1 MESLSENFISQLNEY
16 QQKNQVSVKFEEGS
30 AEGPSHN
37 MRFTMRVIVDGKEFP
52 YGCGKNKKEAKQNAA
67 KNAVEGL
74 KDLLGAESVSVAAG
88 NTTSVGLGS
97 AVESISTDV
106 KFSHLN
112 YTCWLNEYSQKNK
125 LPFTAQQSTRMANQI
140 HSSLEMPPSFT
151 DDSRSSTPDVNYT
164 ACVNEFCQ
172 ERGFVYEFKLVEKRG
187 PSHIPEVVLN
197 EKEYPEGTGKNK
209 KEAKQMA
216 AQQAWMEICDS
227 KNEAIKSVDLLNSSN
242 NSSDFISFRD
252 SAAVSPSVAIAS
264 VKDFSDIS
272 TIGKGGFG
280 RVFQARHNMDNKCYA
295 VKIVKYTEK
304 ACREVDALADF
315 NHTNIVRYFTS
326 WVEDTAYKCLES
338 YSDSG
343 SATGSKFL
351 YIQMELCEGDT
362 LHAWICEKNDSK
374 KSCLTDQRTEAAHIT
389 LQVLKAVESIHSK
402 GLIHR
407 DLKPLNIMFSIDGT
421 VKVGDFGLVTSA
433 ENESE
438 GQLLERTRHTGTRSY
453 MSPEQAT
460 QTDYNEKVD
469 IYALGLIYF
478 ELIWRFF
485 TEQEKQ
491 EKWHEVRRRDFP
503 AEFNKKFSFEHKHIE
518 RMLSECPEHRP
529 QASELIGELDH
540 HYTLLQQPTS
550 ASLDLKP
557 NIV

>member
-187 PSHIPEVVLN
+187 PSHIP
-197 EKEYPEGTGKNK
+197 
-209 KEAKQMA
+209 
-216 AQQAWMEICDS
+216 D
-227 KNEAIKSVDLLNSSN
+227 KSVDLLNSSN

-264 VKDFSDIS
+264 EVGPLDAKPKIKFQEDFSDIS

>member
-187 PSHIPEVVLN
+187 PSHIPEFQ
-197 EKEYPEGTGKNK
+197 E
-209 KEAKQMA
+209 
-216 AQQAWMEICDS
+216 
-227 KNEAIKSVDLLNSSN
+227 
-242 NSSDFISFRD
+242 
-252 SAAVSPSVAIAS
+252 
-264 VKDFSDIS
+264 DFSDIS